1 MPATFEVLQRNVQRL
16 NLEKIKL
23 FTCGLSQHSQTMT
36 FAYYP
41 NSTGWSTI
49 YPDDS
54 KEQRDLIKKVALN
67 NLNEAPRSIRRLRW
81 LPPFLRSLIIE
92 NKLEK
97 AFQMEQVTCQLRTLS
112 EIISEQNI
120 RQIDLLK
127 VDVERSEL
135 DVLLGIEDRD
145 WQKIKQIVMEVQDL
159 DRRVEKITALLK
171 EQGFSKIT
179 VEQEPFLNGYENFN
193 LYALR

>member
-1 MPATFEVLQRNVQRL
+1 MASSYRKATQCLMLALTLGCLHFSYVSCVRTMPTSMPLNLCGCISYLRRRPNPKGSGYRNKARLRGLNYKTEMLPPMPATFEVLQRNVQRL

-67 NLNEAPRSIRRLRW
+67 NLN
-81 LPPFLRSLIIE
+81 
-92 NKLEK
+92 
-97 AFQMEQVTCQLRTLS
+97 
-112 EIISEQNI
+112 IIST
-120 RQIDLLK
+120 RPRDPFVGFVGFLPSCDRLL
-127 VDVERSEL
+127 
-135 DVLLGIEDRD
+135 
-145 WQKIKQIVMEVQDL
+145 
-159 DRRVEKITALLK
+159 
-171 EQGFSKIT
+171 SKT
-179 VEQEPFLNGYENFN
+179 N
-193 LYALR
+193 